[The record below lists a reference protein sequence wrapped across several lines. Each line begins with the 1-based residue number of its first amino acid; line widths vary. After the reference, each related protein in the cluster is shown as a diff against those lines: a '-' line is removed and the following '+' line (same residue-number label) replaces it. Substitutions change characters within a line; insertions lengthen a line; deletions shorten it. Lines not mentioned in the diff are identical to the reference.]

1 MIIAS
6 CSAAPR
12 LASAVGITVGG
23 IPGNYLD
30 LKRSVYRYS
39 LYYEYILGNLTNA
52 LSLYSKGKFAE
63 LETTFPK
70 NQLNAISLQNL
81 NFDIIYA
88 DRIDTFTDASGTVYD
103 YDKTLDDAV
112 FEDYKILTGS
122 VLTGFGH
129 AIETNNLF
137 LTSQQRVFELQTT
150 LDTPS
155 MLESYIQ
162 EKRNI
167 THFAFDA
174 VIPIQLS
181 IQLKPWFRDYLREYG
196 PPYDGVF
203 DAHLMARVVQ
213 NLINTGEIT
222 AEQFIEASI

>member
-1 MIIAS
+1 
-6 CSAAPR
+6 
-12 LASAVGITVGG
+12 
-23 IPGNYLD
+23 
-30 LKRSVYRYS
+30 
-39 LYYEYILGNLTNA
+39 
-52 LSLYSKGKFAE
+52 
-63 LETTFPK
+63 
-70 NQLNAISLQNL
+70 
-81 NFDIIYA
+81 
-88 DRIDTFTDASGTVYD
+88 
-103 YDKTLDDAV
+103 
-112 FEDYKILTGS
+112 

>member
-6 CSAAPR
+6 CSAAPK
-12 LASAVGITVGG
+12 LSSAIGISIEG

-30 LKRSVYRYS
+30 LKRSVYRYT
-39 LYYEYILGNLTNA
+39 LYYEYILSNLTNA
-52 LSLYSKGKFAE
+52 LLLYSEGKFAE
-63 LETTFPK
+63 MEAQFPK
-70 NQLNAISLQNL
+70 SQFNSVILQNL

-88 DRIDTFTDASGTVYD
+88 DRIQSFTDASGVVYE
-103 YDKTLDDAV
+103 YDKDIDDKM
-112 FEDYKILTGS
+112 FLNYKDMTNS

-129 AIETNNLF
+129 SVETNNLL
-137 LTSQQRVFELQTT
+137 LTSQERTYELQTI

-162 EKRNI
+162 QKRNI

-174 VIPIQLS
+174 VVPLQLS
-181 IQLKPWFRDYLREYG
+181 IQLKPWFRDYLRQYG

-203 DAHLMARVVQ
+203 DAGKMAKVVQ
-213 NLINTGEIT
+213 NLIQTGEIT
-222 AEQFIEASI
+222 AEEFIEATV

>member
-6 CSAAPR
+6 CSAAPK
-12 LASAVGITVGG
+12 LASSVGISVGG

-30 LKRSVYRYS
+30 LKRTVYRYN
-39 LYYEYILGNLTNA
+39 LYYEYILSNLTNA
-52 LSLYSKGKFAE
+52 LTLYSEGKFTE
-63 LETTFPK
+63 LESQFPSS
-70 NQLNAISLQNL
+70 QLKIVALQNL
-81 NFDIIYA
+81 NFDLIYA
-88 DRIDTFTDASGTVYD
+88 NRIDTLTDVSGTAYD
-103 YDKTLDDAV
+103 YDKTLDDAM
-112 FEDYKILTGS
+112 FINYKEMTGK

-129 AIETNNLF
+129 SLETQNL
-137 LTSQQRVFELQTT
+137 LATSQERAYELQTI

-162 EKRNI
+162 QKRNI

-174 VIPIQLS
+174 VVPLQLS

-203 DAHLMARVVQ
+203 DAHRMARVVQ

-222 AEQFIEASI
+222 AEEFIEASV